1 MTEAGDLDKRIFK
14 KSEDNKRGI
23 PEAIF
28 IENVE
33 ELCKDREPTQV
44 VGRLQDLHSKYQY
57 MQSSLT
63 AQRSSLKTKLPDIS
77 AALEVVEH
85 LVSKSSEASEDE
97 PTQYTYQLAENIWSK
112 ASAPPSK
119 TVCLWLGANCM
130 LEYTLDEAL
139 DLLKTNETNA
149 RRRLLEMCTRV
160 GARSGLARAEVRARA
175 RAGRCE
181 LGAAPARS
189 GAASVRAWVGASS
202 RTKEVRAGVWG
213 ATEMCARA
221 RCARRQKQKPR
232 SLCGSGGLLRGFG
245 KLGSRCL
252 GQRRKKSRKKR
263 LASSTAEDAGFNT
276 GEGSPFSPPV
286 SSPEHQAHPDG
297 AFGGAGYDVQTAGYA
312 GYDLGQASQG
322 YPNGH
327 TAAWA
332 DSGVSQMEP
341 SLEAADTSS
350 ERRAALQTLAGLFVQ
365 PDSFVPGGVELCAP
379 HGFDLQAAE
388 FNPFALARPRHGAGA
403 EPGPA
408 AGQGLSGYPKAQRLS
423 AKTWGAGSPKDSGYT
438 VGRCKDQVHPD
449 SCANNIRQLRAYRS
463 SAEAARTAMG
473 RSRSRSQSRGR
484 SGSRPRGGG
493 GGGKR
498 EKGTINTWNN
508 DRQFG
513 FVSCD
518 SGRQDLFTHA
528 EYITDAWMHKPEAA
542 LVLDTNQRYDAKTR
556 GLRRGDRISFEVEE
570 PQGSKKSMQAVNVEM
585 IDLVKRSRQ
594 EVEVGA
600 VAAVGHQIDRP
611 LSSEQETGN
620 VHHVAIITLQ
630 GTPSAASAVP
640 RNPAPTAMIR
650 VDAAAT
656 DATPVQGAGLLR
668 PARTEEG
675 VGERRFG
682 DQRRLSCWLHPS
694 EPGGFGTADIS
705 AVSGW
710 NGSLPTART
719 AAGESAEKD
728 GGREEIERLQA
739 ELGNLREMMAELR
752 KDQQQVKEHQETLGT
767 TLSSLKDKDRED
779 EVLEWWEASPGPS
792 PASRLTRPEPTEV
805 AAGPLQIHGQIEK
818 ILTLLQ
824 RQQEQQQVLLRSQR
838 KLESKQHQLYT
849 PSPASPG
856 TAADFTW
863 ATQAAS
869 ETASPSVPD
878 EPPGGPWEIDAT
890 AFGDYAAT
898 FARLDFN
905 QDGFVEGVDA
915 RSHFDHSGLQP
926 VDLAQIWALADAGR
940 DGRLSLAEFAVAA
953 TLVDRRSKGAEL
965 PPFLPPSLFG
975 SASQLAEVSWEV
987 TPEER
992 EGLQQLFLSAPRDGG
1007 FLAAAEAGQIL
1018 ERSQLPRSEL
1028 SQIWTLS
1035 DVDGDGRLRFGEFM
1049 CAMTLAERRRQGA
1062 ALPSLLPVALQ
1073 ALSLA
1078 RCPEEPVEDLPSTG
1092 PQVAGADVRDRRDR
1106 RLEEES
1112 IGAMKPAGSDDAL
1125 WEPSTEELGDYKQL
1139 FLRLVGDADALLGAQ
1154 GGKEV
1159 LERSGLPLTELA
1171 AIWYLADV
1179 DGDGQLALCEFACAM
1194 HLTAR
1199 RRAGA
1204 VLPEELPSPLTRLVA
1219 GAVQFPEIA
1228 NPLPAED
1235 DSRWAIDPELL
1246 NQYRQIFDGI
1256 ERRHA
1261 DSLSAVEAQEVLQRS
1276 RLPNQEL
1283 EAIWQ
1288 LSDVDQDGELCFEEF
1303 ACAIHLASLRREGE
1317 ELPSQLPQALAA
1329 SLANSTGGDSTDIWS
1344 LDSVELQRYSELFA
1358 SLPRQGDVL
1367 AAEDAK
1373 EVLERSGLPTEELRQ
1388 IWRLADRDGDG
1399 ALDAGEFALAA
1410 ALADRRRQ
1418 GYSLPDVLPPE
1429 MLQAIGFGG
1438 ASDWAMAAEDLQRY
1452 RDIFQGLPLQR
1463 DGHLRT
1469 RDAWQVL
1476 ERSGLPTEELS
1487 AVLRLVGDKDGAL
1500 TFSQFA
1506 CALHLLARRRA
1517 GALLPSSLPEELA
1530 ALGDRSTIRQVGRAW
1545 SVERS

>member
-1 MTEAGDLDKRIFK
+1 MPWETLGAPSAIFELPGNKECADCKAYGPNWASWNLGILVCTTCSGVHRHLGVHISKVKSATMDKWKEEQALPCLTIGNERSNAYYEYNVPAGAKYICKSQAAAGDKIDPVEARKMERWIRAKYETK
-14 KSEDNKRGI
+14 KYAQPGVDPPHVRLARGESLTGGAETQAKQEKTEEVDASPLSEKSD
-23 PEAIF
+23 
-28 IENVE
+28 
-33 ELCKDREPTQV
+33 KDRKEKKEKKEKKDS
-44 VGRLQDLHSKYQY
+44 RK
-57 MQSSLT
+57 
-63 AQRSSLKTKLPDIS
+63 
-77 AALEVVEH
+77 EVQEGKKDKKKNAEDSP
-85 LVSKSSEASEDE
+85 SKSSPKKESKSKSHEAFVEAEASFAALGSWAAD
-97 PTQYTYQLAENIWSK
+97 
-112 ASAPPSK
+112 ASAS
-119 TVCLWLGANCM
+119 
-130 LEYTLDEAL
+130 
-139 DLLKTNETNA
+139 
-149 RRRLLEMCTRV
+149 
-160 GARSGLARAEVRARA
+160 
-175 RAGRCE
+175 
-181 LGAAPARS
+181 
-189 GAASVRAWVGASS
+189 ASPER
-202 RTKEVRAGVWG
+202 KE
-213 ATEMCARA
+213 
-221 RCARRQKQKPR
+221 
-232 SLCGSGGLLRGFG
+232 
-245 KLGSRCL
+245 
-252 GQRRKKSRKKR
+252 RKKSRKKR

-408 AGQGLSGYPKAQRLS
+408 AG
-423 AKTWGAGSPKDSGYT
+423 
-438 VGRCKDQVHPD
+438 
-449 SCANNIRQLRAYRS
+449 
-463 SAEAARTAMG
+463 
-473 RSRSRSQSRGR
+473 
-484 SGSRPRGGG
+484 
-493 GGGKR
+493 
-498 EKGTINTWNN
+498 
-508 DRQFG
+508 
-513 FVSCD
+513 
-518 SGRQDLFTHA
+518 
-528 EYITDAWMHKPEAA
+528 
-542 LVLDTNQRYDAKTR
+542 
-556 GLRRGDRISFEVEE
+556 
-570 PQGSKKSMQAVNVEM
+570 
-585 IDLVKRSRQ
+585 
-594 EVEVGA
+594 
-600 VAAVGHQIDRP
+600 
-611 LSSEQETGN
+611 
-620 VHHVAIITLQ
+620 
-630 GTPSAASAVP
+630 
-640 RNPAPTAMIR
+640 
-650 VDAAAT
+650 
-656 DATPVQGAGLLR
+656 
-668 PARTEEG
+668 
-675 VGERRFG
+675 
-682 DQRRLSCWLHPS
+682 WLHPS

-1530 ALGDRSTIRQVGRAW
+1530 ALGDRSTPVRRAKGDSVG
-1545 SVERS
+1545 